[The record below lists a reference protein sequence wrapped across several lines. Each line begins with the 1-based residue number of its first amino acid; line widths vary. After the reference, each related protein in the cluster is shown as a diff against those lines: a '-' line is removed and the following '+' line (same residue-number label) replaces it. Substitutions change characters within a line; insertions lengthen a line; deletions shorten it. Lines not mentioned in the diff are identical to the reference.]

1 MKVLNTRAELLE
13 KIDKSLEIAEIG
25 VFRGQFSEMILQEC
39 LPNKLHLVDIWKGRE
54 MSGDK
59 DGKNIVR
66 ITDMQEIY
74 ENEILAK
81 FSETPN
87 VQIHRC
93 TSDDYFE
100 KTPENSLD
108 AIYIDAAHTYRAVKR
123 DIENSRKV
131 IRPGGVIMGHDYN
144 QRKFPGTF
152 KAVNEFVA
160 KYNLEIKY
168 ITNDGMPSFY
178 IVNKK

>member
-1 MKVLNTRAELLE
+1 MKVLNTRAELLQL
-13 KIDKSLEIAEIG
+13 INQSSEIAEIG
-25 VFRGQFSEMILQEC
+25 VFRGQFSEMILKEC
-39 LPNKLHLVDIWKGRE
+39 SPKKLHLVDIWEGRE

-81 FSETPN
+81 FGDNPN

-93 TSDDYFE
+93 TSDNYFE

-123 DIENSRKV
+123 DIENARKV
-131 IRPGGVIMGHDYN
+131 VRSGGVIMGHDYN
-144 QRKFPGTF
+144 QQKFPGTF

-160 KYNLEIKY
+160 KHELQIEY
-168 ITNDGMPSFY
+168 ITKDGMPSFY
-178 IVNKK
+178 IINNK